1 MDALDLIIVALAVSA
16 AIGGYRLGFLARV
29 VSWIGLA
36 VGIVIAARAL
46 PTIVNS
52 FQGSDPTGKLLVAA
66 LVLLGGAFLGQ
77 AIGLLI
83 GMKIHH
89 FIPLG
94 PLRAVDDAI
103 GAGVGLLGVLVAV
116 WLLIPSM
123 GSVPGWPSR
132 QARNSRIARLVDRN
146 FPQPPDTMQTLRRLV
161 GNEGFP
167 LVFSALVPAQDTGP
181 PPADSGIPAALQARI
196 SLSTVKVEGEAC
208 RRIQE
213 GSGWTV
219 GRGLVLTNAHV
230 VAGEA
235 HTVIRLPNSRGTTLP
250 ARVVSF
256 DAGRDLALLSVPTLG
271 EAPLPLLNA
280 PRTAAAQQ
288 HLVGDQGAVFGH
300 PGGQDPLKITPAL
313 VRQYV
318 SALGRDL
325 YDAHDTKRDVFIL
338 ASDLM
343 PGDSGGALV
352 DTTGTVI
359 GVAFAIAPDRPGTS
373 YALSYTEVNA
383 FLAVPPTASAS
394 TGPCLRD

>member
-1 MDALDLIIVALAVSA
+1 M
-16 AIGGYRLGFLARV
+16 
-29 VSWIGLA
+29 
-36 VGIVIAARAL
+36 
-46 PTIVNS
+46 
-52 FQGSDPTGKLLVAA
+52 
-66 LVLLGGAFLGQ
+66 LLGGAFLGQ

-103 GAGVGLLGVLVAV
+103 GAAVGLLGVLVAV

-132 QARNSRIARLVDRN
+132 QARNSTIARLVDRN

-161 GNEGFP
+161 GDQGFP
-167 LVFSALVPAQDTGP
+167 QVFSALVPAKDTGP
-181 PPADSGIPAALQARI
+181 PPADSGMSAALQARI
-196 SLSTVKVEGEAC
+196 AASTVKVEGEAC

-230 VAGEA
+230 VAGEV
-235 HTVIRLPNSRGTTLP
+235 HTVVRLPNSRGTTLP

-256 DAGRDLALLSVPTLG
+256 DAGRDLALLSVPALS

-280 PRTAAAQQ
+280 PKTAPAQQ

-300 PGGQDPLKITPAL
+300 PGGQDALRITPAL

-373 YALSYTEVNA
+373 YALSYTEVSA
-383 FLAVPPTASAS
+383 FLAMPPSGSAS
-394 TGPCLRD
+394 TGPCLQD